1 MKIEKRNNSYRVQK
15 MINGKSYSMTFDHKP
30 FKHEIEARL
39 RQIKKEISENHIYTF
54 KRATLEYIDIKRN
67 VLSPSTIVNY
77 KSVLKNL
84 SDAFTGLRIDE
95 ITSLEV
101 QKEISDYSLTHSPKS
116 VKNASGLIT
125 TVLKMY
131 APETVIRIKL
141 PQKEIIEKI
150 VPTESDI
157 ATVLK
162 ASKGTDYEL
171 CFRLAVFGLRKSE
184 ILAITKDDIKGNIL
198 SINKALVVNE
208 NKEYAIKKTKTAA
221 STRKIYIDDDLAKA
235 IIEKGY
241 VYNGFPGNILREL
254 HRIQDRNGLPHFR
267 LHDFRVY
274 YASWCH
280 ANNIPDSYIMDSGG
294 WKSQT
299 TLDNIYRKSMPDKL
313 KEMQQ
318 EIANKISPN
327 FHQS

>member
-39 RQIKKEISENHIYTF
+39 RSIKKEISENHIYTF
-54 KRATLEYIDIKRN
+54 RRGTLEYIDIKRE

-77 KSVLKNL
+77 KSVLRNL
-84 SDAFTGLRIDE
+84 SDDFTSLRVDE
-95 ITSLEV
+95 ITSVEA
-101 QKEISDYSLTHSPKS
+101 QREISRYSQTHSPKS

-131 APETVIRIKL
+131 VPGMTIKVKL
-141 PQKEIIEKI
+141 PQREVVEKI

-184 ILAITKDDIKGNIL
+184 MLAITKDDIKGNIL

-208 NKEYAIKKTKTAA
+208 NKEYVIKQTKTAA
-221 STRKIYIDDDLAKA
+221 GTRKIYIDDNLAKA
-235 IIEKGY
+235 IKEKGY

-254 HRIQDRNGLPHFR
+254 HRIQDKNGLPHFR

-294 WKSQT
+294 WKSQS
-299 TLDNIYRKSMPDKL
+299 TLDSIYRKSMPDKL
-313 KEMQQ
+313 KSLQK
-318 EIANKISPN
+318 EIADKILPTTSE
-327 FHQS
+327 